1 METAH
6 EEEGNSAQ
14 TAQSAAEPAKPEG
27 SQDAGEQGD
36 KGDSGQGQNRHE
48 DGGQEAAG
56 SDSRATG
63 TSQAG
68 DGGRLMALGG
78 HYNHSMSCHE

>member
-6 EEEGNSAQ
+6 EEQGNSAQ
-14 TAQSAAEPAKPEG
+14 TAQSAEPAKSEG
-27 SQDAGEQGD
+27 AQDANEQGD
-36 KGDSGQGQNRHE
+36 KGDGGGDQNRHE

-68 DGGRLMALGG
+68 DRGVWWHWGIIIIIP
-78 HYNHSMSCHE
+78 CHE

>member
-6 EEEGNSAQ
+6 EEQGNSAQ

-27 SQDAGEQGD
+27 AQDAGEQGE
-36 KGDSGQGQNRHE
+36 KGDGGGRDQNRHE

-68 DGGRLMALGG
+68 DRGVWWHWGIIIIIP
-78 HYNHSMSCHE
+78 CQE